1 MARGVPARSAS
12 PDAVFDYDGFFGDR
26 LDALHRERR
35 YRRFRTLERSALGFP
50 RARWQA
56 PAGPS
61 REVVVWCSN
70 DYLGMSQ
77 HPVVIGA
84 SQAAL
89 AAYGTGAGGTRN
101 ISGTHEPIVQ
111 LEHEIAAVHGRAAA
125 LVFSS
130 GYAANDASLATL
142 GRQLPECTFL
152 SDANNHAS
160 MIEGMRRSGARIEV
174 FAHNDAADLD
184 ARLARLDPRRP
195 RIVAFESLYSMD
207 GDLAPLQALA
217 AVAKRHGAFVF
228 VDETHAV
235 GAHGP
240 GGAGLVAAS
249 GLGSLVDLVQGGLGK
264 AYGVVGGF
272 VTGSASVIDFIR
284 SHAAGFIFTT
294 ALPPA
299 VAAAA
304 LASVRHLRTSDA
316 ERAALFDRVALVR
329 AQLESLGL
337 APAGSASQILP
348 VVVGDSSRCEQA
360 AHRLLVDHG
369 VYLQPINYPTVPRG
383 AERLRITPTALHDDA
398 MIESLASALQACA
411 DVLRA
416 DPACPNW
423 NLRRGQ
429 V

>member
-1 MARGVPARSAS
+1 M
-12 PDAVFDYDGFFGDR
+12 FDYAGFFGER

-35 YRRFRTLERSALGFP
+35 YRRFRTLERSALAFP
-50 RARWQA
+50 RATWRP
-56 PAGPS
+56 PAGPA
-61 REVVVWCSN
+61 RDVVVWCSN

-77 HPVVIGA
+77 HPAVVEA
-84 SQAAL
+84 SRAAL

-101 ISGTHEPIVQ
+101 ISGTHEPIVR
-111 LEHEIAAVHGRAAA
+111 LELELAAVQGREAA

-142 GRQLPECTFL
+142 GRQLPDCTFL
-152 SDANNHAS
+152 SDAANHAS

-174 FAHNDAADLD
+174 FAHNDATDLD
-184 ARLARLDPRRP
+184 ARLARMDPGRP
-195 RIVAFESLYSMD
+195 RVVAFESLYSMD
-207 GDLAPLQALA
+207 GDIAPLHALV
-217 AVAKRHGAFVF
+217 AVAKRHGAFVY

-249 GLGSLVDLVQGGLGK
+249 GLGSMVDLVQGGLGK

-272 VTGSASVIDFIR
+272 VTGSAALVDFIR

-304 LASVRHLRTSDA
+304 RASVCHLRGSDA
-316 ERAALFDRVALVR
+316 ERAALFDRVARVR
-329 AQLESLGL
+329 AHLEPLGL
-337 APAGSASQILP
+337 APSTSAAQILP
-348 VVVGDSSRCEQA
+348 VVVGDSARCEQA
-360 AHRLLVDHG
+360 AHRLLAGHDI
-369 VYLQPINYPTVPRG
+369 YLQPINYPTVPRG

-398 MIESLASALQACA
+398 MIASLAAALRDCV
-411 DVLRA
+411 DVLRPDSA
-416 DPACPNW
+416 GGGREPREVAP
-423 NLRRGQ
+423 RRGTGHGGKRE
-429 V
+429 

>member
-1 MARGVPARSAS
+1 M
-12 PDAVFDYDGFFGDR
+12 FDYDGFFGDR

-35 YRRFRTLERSALGFP
+35 YRRFRTLERSDLAFP
-50 RARWQA
+50 RARWHP
-56 PAGPS
+56 PAGQP
-61 REVVVWCSN
+61 RDVVVWCSN

-89 AAYGTGAGGTRN
+89 AAYGAGAGGTRN
-101 ISGTHEPIVQ
+101 ISGTHEPIVR
-111 LEHEIAAVHGRAAA
+111 LEQELAAVQGRAAA

-130 GYAANDASLATL
+130 GYAANDATLATL
-142 GRQLPECTFL
+142 GRQLPDCTFL
-152 SDANNHAS
+152 SDASNHAS

-184 ARLARLDPRRP
+184 ARLGRLDPQRP
-195 RIVAFESLYSMD
+195 RVVAFESLYSMD

-217 AVAKRHGAFVF
+217 SVAKRHGAFVY

-249 GLGSLVDLVQGGLGK
+249 GLGRLVDLVQGGLGK

-272 VTGSASVIDFIR
+272 VSGSSALIDFVR
-284 SHAAGFIFTT
+284 SHAPGFIFTT

-304 LASVRHLRTSDA
+304 LASVQHLSRSDA
-316 ERAALFDRVALVR
+316 ERAALFDRVARVR
-329 AQLESLGL
+329 ARLEQLGL

-348 VVVGDSSRCEQA
+348 VVVGDSGRCEQA
-360 AHRLLVDHG
+360 AHRLLVEHG

-383 AERLRITPTALHDDA
+383 AERLRITPTALHDDT
-398 MIESLASALQACA
+398 MIDSLGAALCACV
-411 DVLRA
+411 DT
-416 DPACPNW
+416 
-423 NLRRGQ
+423 LRRDRAA
-429 V
+429 

>member
-1 MARGVPARSAS
+1 M
-12 PDAVFDYDGFFGDR
+12 FDYEAFFGDR
-26 LDALHRERR
+26 IDALHRERR
-35 YRRFRTLERSALGFP
+35 YRRFRTLERSALAFP
-50 RARWQA
+50 RARWQP

-77 HPVVIGA
+77 HPVVVGA
-84 SQAAL
+84 SEAAL

-111 LEHEIAAVHGRAAA
+111 LEREIAVVQGRAAA

-130 GYAANDASLATL
+130 GYAANDTSLATL
-142 GRQLPECTFL
+142 GRQLPGCTFL

-174 FAHNDAADLD
+174 FAHNDATDLD
-184 ARLARLDPRRP
+184 ARLSRLDPRSP

-207 GDLAPLQALA
+207 GDLAPLHALA

-272 VTGSASVIDFIR
+272 VAGGAALIDFIR
-284 SHAAGFIFTT
+284 SHAPGFIFTT

-304 LASVRHLRTSDA
+304 LASVRHLRHSDA
-316 ERAALFDRVALVR
+316 ERAALFSRVARVR
-329 AQLESLGL
+329 GLLETMGL
-337 APAGSASQILP
+337 APQGSASQILP
-348 VVVGDSSRCEQA
+348 VIVGDSVRCEQA
-360 AHRLLVDHG
+360 AHRLLVEHG
-369 VYLQPINYPTVPRG
+369 IYLQPINYPTVPRG
-383 AERLRITPTALHDDA
+383 AERLRVTPTALHDEA
-398 MIESLASALQACA
+398 MIESLGTALATCV
-411 DVLRA
+411 DVLRRDRA
-416 DPACPNW
+416 A
-423 NLRRGQ
+423 
-429 V
+429 